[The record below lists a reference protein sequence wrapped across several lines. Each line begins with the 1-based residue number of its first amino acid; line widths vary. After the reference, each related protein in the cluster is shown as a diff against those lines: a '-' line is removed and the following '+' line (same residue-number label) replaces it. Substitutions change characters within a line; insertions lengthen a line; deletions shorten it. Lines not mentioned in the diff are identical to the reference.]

1 MRSRLIALALGA
13 AFCLSAQAAAQY
25 ADKNTAGPTA
35 NQLQLKLVE
44 PAEGAT
50 ISGNR
55 IRVSV
60 QYARQSFGQGQ
71 GTRFGE
77 PNFPHPIFD
86 VFVDNQLKQ
95 SLKGGEANVAYI
107 EDVPPGEHRIAVVAK
122 NISGEVIDRKEV
134 RVVNV
139 EAATSASGDT
149 APAPPQPPAPAP
161 ESAQAQPAPSE
172 EPVTAP
178 RETLPA
184 TASPYPAVLLAG
196 TALLAAGLVLSRKA

>member
-1 MRSRLIALALGA
+1 MRNRIIALALGG
-13 AFCLSAQAAAQY
+13 AFCLAAQTAGQY

-35 NQLQLKLVE
+35 NQL
-44 PAEGAT
+44 
-50 ISGNR
+50 
-55 IRVSV
+55 
-60 QYARQSFGQGQ
+60 
-71 GTRFGE
+71 
-77 PNFPHPIFD
+77 
-86 VFVDNQLKQ
+86 QLKQ

-149 APAPPQPPAPAP
+149 APAPPPPPAPAP

-172 EPVTAP
+172 QPVTAP

-196 TALLAAGLVLSRKA
+196 SALLAAGLILSRKA